1 MTWNE
6 STNPMV
12 DNRESGNQ
20 ANEDKNQEQVKWDL
34 GVVGRNP
41 RIAAKEGA
49 LGMEI
54 VPWKWTVRI
63 FGGMSIM
70 ILIIVKIVLQNQRGR
85 VTVTLHRR
93 RNGSRPD
100 RTWVPELDHGSTRTV
115 IWWHHRWQ
123 PTTRRCLNSEIQFYF
138 FVHLF
143 VNLKMVNWGIYLVNN
158 LSPLLSL
165 QISPI
170 WGN

>member
-12 DNRESGNQ
+12 DDRESGNQ

-41 RIAAKEGA
+41 RIAAEEGA
-49 LGMEI
+49 PGMEI
-54 VPWKWTVRI
+54 VPWKWTVMI
-63 FGGMSIM
+63 FGGMLIT
-70 ILIIVKIVLQNQRGR
+70 ILVVVRIVLRNQRGR
-85 VTVTLHRR
+85 VTVALHRR

-100 RTWVPELDHGSTRTV
+100 QTWVLELDHGSPRIV

-123 PTTRRCLNSEIQFYF
+123 PTTRRCLNSEIQNF
-138 FVHLF
+138 FSFTLNF
-143 VNLKMVNWGIYLVNN
+143 LKKQTKI
-158 LSPLLSL
+158 
-165 QISPI
+165 I
-170 WGN
+170 